1 MRLDPE
7 LSIFEPSFINLFFN
21 FERKATDM
29 RETLNEFLDNIK
41 EPLTRVAGESM
52 VNILYAIIILIAF
65 LIAYRVSKR
74 LIIGAM
80 RSQQRTDNEVR
91 QFMAMWRYGFLLA
104 GIVFVI
110 VSMSGSLAAMGLT
123 VAFVSMI
130 LGWSLQRPVTGV
142 AAWLMVMIKRPFM
155 IGDRIIIQGV
165 RGDVLEISPT
175 HILLGEV
182 GGTVGGEESSN
193 RGILIP
199 NAVLFDQ
206 MVINYAVSDETKY
219 ILDEVPV
226 RVSYD
231 SDYKLAE
238 QTLIGCAQEVT
249 QEIIEDTGS
258 APEVRAEFFDSG
270 VRMRLRY
277 QSVAVDR
284 QKISTAIVA
293 KVVEAFSKTDQLGF
307 AYHHSA
313 IEYKLSEVASL
324 PPMYKEVP
332 LNQEVD

>member
-1 MRLDPE
+1 MPGRAIETVGEMKDVMN
-7 LSIFEPSFINLFFN
+7 SSVG
-21 FERKATDM
+21 AT
-29 RETLNEFLDNIK
+29 ISG
-41 EPLTRVAGESM
+41 V
-52 VNILYAIIILIAF
+52 IYAVIALIA
-65 LIAYRVSKR
+65 LLVVYKVSKK
-74 LIIGAM
+74 LIQGAM
-80 RSQQRTDNEVR
+80 LRQKRTDAQIQ
-91 QFMAMWRYGFLLA
+91 QFITMWRYSFMLA
-104 GIVFVI
+104 GILFVV

-142 AAWLMVMIKRPFM
+142 AAWLMVMIKRPFV

-206 MVINYAVSDETKY
+206 IVINYAVTQESKY

-238 QTLIGCAQEVT
+238 QTLIDCAAEVT
-249 QEIIEDTGS
+249 RNIIAETGKEP
-258 APEVRAEFFDSG
+258 AVRAEFFDSG
-270 VRMRLRY
+270 VMMRLRY
-277 QSVAVDR
+277 QSIAVDR
-284 QKISTAIVA
+284 QKISSDIVG
-293 KVVEAFSKTDQLGF
+293 KIVEAFAKSDKLGF
-307 AYHHSA
+307 AYPHSA
-313 IEYKLSEVASL
+313 VEFKAVDKASL
-324 PPMYKEVP
+324 PPLFREV
-332 LNQEVD
+332 NME

>member
-1 MRLDPE
+1 MQ
-7 LSIFEPSFINLFFN
+7 
-21 FERKATDM
+21 
-29 RETLNEFLDNIK
+29 ETLNGVITSVQGS
-41 EPLTRVAGESM
+41 LTQVLGESIIS
-52 VNILYAIIILIAF
+52 VLYALLILIGL
-65 LIAYRVSKR
+65 LIAYKVSKR

-80 RSQQRTDNEVR
+80 QIQDRTDNQVR
-91 QFMAMWRYGFLLA
+91 QFVAMWRYGFLLG

-206 MVINYAVSDETKY
+206 MVINYAVSDDTKY

-238 QTLIGCAQEVT
+238 QTLIDCARSVT
-249 QEIIEDTGS
+249 PEIIEETGRS
-258 APEVRAEFFDSG
+258 PEVRAEFFDSG
-270 VRMRLRY
+270 VFMRLRY
-277 QSVAVDR
+277 QSIAVDR

-293 KVVEAFSKTDQLGF
+293 KVVEAFSNSDQLGF
-307 AYHHSA
+307 AYPHSA
-313 IEYKLSEVASL
+313 IEYKLSENASL
-324 PPMYKEVP
+324 PPMFKEIP
-332 LNQEVD
+332 LNRAAD

>member
-1 MRLDPE
+1 
-7 LSIFEPSFINLFFN
+7 
-21 FERKATDM
+21 M
-29 RETLNEFLDNIK
+29 RETLQEFIDSIK
-41 EPLTRVAGESM
+41 EPTTRVLGESIIS
-52 VNILYAIIILIAF
+52 VLYALLILIGLF
-65 LIAYRVSKR
+65 IAYKVSKR

-80 RSQQRTDNEVR
+80 QIQDRTDNQVR
-91 QFMAMWRYGFLLA
+91 QFIAMWRYGFLLG

-238 QTLIGCAQEVT
+238 ETLIACAEEVT
-249 QEIIEDTGS
+249 KEIVEETGK

-270 VRMRLRY
+270 FMMRLRY
-277 QSVAVDR
+277 QSIAVDR
-284 QKISTAIVA
+284 QKISTQIVA
-293 KVVEAFSKTDQLGF
+293 KVVGAFGKSDQLGF
-307 AYHHSA
+307 AYPHSA
-313 IEYKLSEVASL
+313 IEYKLSETASL
-324 PPMYKEVP
+324 PPMYKEVS
-332 LNQEVD
+332 LNQGADQN

>member
-1 MRLDPE
+1 MDGIVKYVE
-7 LSIFEPSFINLFFN
+7 KINQTIEPWHDTLFGIVYGVVALLALLIVYKVSMQLIT
-21 FERKATDM
+21 KAM
-29 RETLNEFLDNIK
+29 LRQK
-41 EPLTRVAGESM
+41 
-52 VNILYAIIILIAF
+52 
-65 LIAYRVSKR
+65 
-74 LIIGAM
+74 
-80 RSQQRTDNEVR
+80 RTDSQIR
-91 QFMAMWRYGFLLA
+91 QFMTMWRYSFMLA
-104 GIVFVI
+104 GILFVV

-142 AAWLMVMIKRPFM
+142 AAWLMVMIKKPFV

-206 MVINYAVSDETKY
+206 MVINYAVSQESKY

-226 RVSYD
+226 RISYD

-238 QTLIGCAQEVT
+238 KTLITCAREVT
-249 QEIIEDTGS
+249 EEIVVETQKE
-258 APEVRAEFFDSG
+258 PLVRSEFFDSG
-270 VRMRLRY
+270 IMMRVRF
-277 QSVAVDR
+277 QSIAVDR
-284 QKISTAIVA
+284 QKISSDIVG
-293 KVVEAFSKTDQLGF
+293 KIVEAFSKSHKLGF
-307 AYHHSA
+307 AYPHQA
-313 IEYKLSEVASL
+313 VEFKAVEKASL
-324 PPMYKEVP
+324 PPAFKV
-332 LNQEVD
+332 VDMDE

>member
-1 MRLDPE
+1 MQ
-7 LSIFEPSFINLFFN
+7 
-21 FERKATDM
+21 
-29 RETLNEFLDNIK
+29 ETLNGIITDIRSS
-41 EPLTRVAGESM
+41 LTQVLGDSIIS
-52 VNILYAIIILIAF
+52 VLYAILILIGL
-65 LIAYRVSKR
+65 LIVYKVSKR

-80 RSQQRTDNEVR
+80 QIQDRTDNQVR

-123 VAFVSMI
+123 IAFVSMI

-206 MVINYAVSDETKY
+206 MVINYAVSDDTKY

-238 QTLIGCAQEVT
+238 QTLIGCAVEAT
-249 QEIIEDTGS
+249 EEIIEDTGR

-270 VRMRLRY
+270 VIMRLRY
-277 QSVAVDR
+277 QSIAVDR

-293 KVVEAFSKTDQLGF
+293 KIVEAFSQSDQLGF
-307 AYHHSA
+307 AYPHTA
-313 IEYKLSEVASL
+313 IEYKLSEAASL
-324 PPMYKEVP
+324 PPMFKEVSV
-332 LNQEVD
+332 NRTAD

>member
-21 FERKATDM
+21 FEREVTNM
-29 RETLNEFLDNIK
+29 QETLKEFMNTIK
-41 EPLTRVAGESM
+41 LSMTQVLGESI
-52 VNILYAIIILIAF
+52 VNVLYAILILIAL
-65 LIAYRVSKR
+65 LIAYKVSKR
-74 LIIGAM
+74 LIVGAM
-80 RSQQRTDNEVR
+80 HSQQRTDAEVR
-91 QFMAMWRYGFLLA
+91 QFMAMWRYSFLLA
-104 GIVFVI
+104 ALVFVI
-110 VSMSGSLAAMGLT
+110 VSLSGSLAAMGLT

-206 MVINYAVSDETKY
+206 MLINYAVSDDTKY

-238 QTLIGCAQEVT
+238 ETLITCAQEVT
-249 QEIIEDTGS
+249 KEIIEETGK

-270 VRMRLRY
+270 FIMRLRY
-277 QSVAVDR
+277 QSIAVDR
-284 QKISTAIVA
+284 QKISIAIVA
-293 KVVEAFSKTDQLGF
+293 KVVEAFEK
-307 AYHHSA
+307 A
-313 IEYKLSEVASL
+313 IGLAL
-324 PPMYKEVP
+324 PTRILP
-332 LNQEVD
+332 

>member
-1 MRLDPE
+1 
-7 LSIFEPSFINLFFN
+7 
-21 FERKATDM
+21 M
-29 RETLNEFLDNIK
+29 RETLTEYMTGMK
-41 EPLTRVAGESM
+41 EPLIRVLGESI
-52 VNILYAIIILIAF
+52 VNVLYAILILIAL
-65 LIAYRVSKR
+65 LIAYKVSKR

-80 RSQQRTDNEVR
+80 QSQRRTDPEIR
-91 QFMAMWRYGFLLA
+91 QFMAMWRYSFLLA
-104 GIVFVI
+104 AIIFVI
-110 VSMSGSLAAMGLT
+110 VSLSGSLAAMGLT

-238 QTLIGCAQEVT
+238 QTLIGCAQEIT
-249 QEIIEDTGS
+249 QEIIDDTGKV
-258 APEVRAEFFDSG
+258 PEVRAEFFDSG
-270 VRMRLRY
+270 IFMRLRY
-277 QSVAVDR
+277 QSIAVDR

-293 KVVEAFSKTDQLGF
+293 RIVEAFSNSDQLGF
-307 AYHHSA
+307 AYPHSA

-324 PPMYKEVP
+324 PPMYKEVS

>member
-1 MRLDPE
+1 MQ
-7 LSIFEPSFINLFFN
+7 
-21 FERKATDM
+21 
-29 RETLNEFLDNIK
+29 ETLNGVIANIK
-41 EPLTRVAGESM
+41 GSLTQVLGDSITSA
-52 VNILYAIIILIAF
+52 LYAILILIGL
-65 LIAYRVSKR
+65 LIVYKVSKR

-80 RSQQRTDNEVR
+80 EIQDRTDNQVR

-104 GIVFVI
+104 CIVFVI

-238 QTLIGCAQEVT
+238 QTLVGCAQEVT
-249 QEIIEDTGS
+249 AEIIEETGK

-270 VRMRLRY
+270 VFMRLRY
-277 QSVAVDR
+277 QSIAVDR

-293 KVVEAFSKTDQLGF
+293 KVVEAFSNSDQLGF
-307 AYHHSA
+307 AYPHSA
-313 IEYKLSEVASL
+313 IEYKLSETASL
-324 PPMYKEVP
+324 PPMFKEVP
-332 LNQEVD
+332 LNRAAD

>member
-1 MRLDPE
+1 
-7 LSIFEPSFINLFFN
+7 
-21 FERKATDM
+21 M
-29 RETLNEFLDNIK
+29 RETLMEFLDSIK
-41 EPLTRVAGESM
+41 EPMIRVMGESI
-52 VNILYAIIILIAF
+52 VNVLYAILILIAL
-65 LIAYRVSKR
+65 LIAYKVSKR

-80 RSQQRTDNEVR
+80 ESQRRTDNEIR
-91 QFMAMWRYGFLLA
+91 QFLAMWRYGFLLA

-182 GGTVGGEESSN
+182 GGTVGGEEASN

-206 MVINYAVSDETKY
+206 MVTNYAVSDDTKY

-238 QTLIGCAQEVT
+238 KTLIDCAQEAT

-277 QSVAVDR
+277 QSIAVDR
-284 QKISTAIVA
+284 QKISTEIVA
-293 KVVEAFSKTDQLGF
+293 KIVNAFSKSDQLGF
-307 AYHHSA
+307 AYPHSA
-313 IEYKLSEVASL
+313 IEYKLSEVSSL

-332 LNQEVD
+332 LNQEVDQN

>member
-1 MRLDPE
+1 MQ
-7 LSIFEPSFINLFFN
+7 
-21 FERKATDM
+21 
-29 RETLNEFLDNIK
+29 ETLNGIITSIK
-41 EPLTRVAGESM
+41 GSLTQVLGDSIIS
-52 VNILYAIIILIAF
+52 VLYAILILIGL
-65 LIAYRVSKR
+65 LIAYKVSKR

-80 RSQQRTDNEVR
+80 QIQDRTDNQVR

-104 GIVFVI
+104 CIVFVI
-110 VSMSGSLAAMGLT
+110 VSLSGSLAAMGLT

-206 MVINYAVSDETKY
+206 MVINYAVSEETKY

-249 QEIIEDTGS
+249 EEIIKDTGKV
-258 APEVRAEFFDSG
+258 PEVRAEFFDSG
-270 VRMRLRY
+270 VFMRLRY
-277 QSVAVDR
+277 QSIAVDR

-293 KVVEAFSKTDQLGF
+293 KVVEAFSNSDQLGF
-307 AYHHSA
+307 AYPHSA
-313 IEYKLSEVASL
+313 IEYKLSETASL
-324 PPMYKEVP
+324 PPMFKEVS

>member
-1 MRLDPE
+1 MQEAFKALIAE
-7 LSIFEPSFINLFFN
+7 TKLSMTGLLGG
-21 FERKATDM
+21 
-29 RETLNEFLDNIK
+29 TL
-41 EPLTRVAGESM
+41 
-52 VNILYAIIILIAF
+52 VNVLYAILILIG
-65 LIAYRVSKR
+65 LRIAYKTSKR
-74 LIIGAM
+74 MIVGAM
-80 RSQQRTDNEVR
+80 QLQQRTEDQVR
-91 QFMAMWRYGFLLA
+91 QFTTLWKYTFMLM
-104 GIVFVI
+104 GIVFII

-238 QTLIGCAQEVT
+238 RTLIDCAQEVT
-249 QEIIEDTGS
+249 QEIVEDTGS

-293 KVVEAFSKTDQLGF
+293 KIVEAFSTSDQLGF
-307 AYHHSA
+307 AYPHSA
-313 IEYKLSEVASL
+313 IEYKLSETACL
-324 PPMYKEVP
+324 PPMFKEVS
-332 LNQEVD
+332 LNRDADYGKT

>member
-1 MRLDPE
+1 MAE
-7 LSIFEPSFINLFFN
+7 SILEFLRRIN
-21 FERKATDM
+21 
-29 RETLNEFLDNIK
+29 RET
-41 EPLTRVAGESM
+41 EPWHDTISGTVYAVVALVALVIIYKVSM
-52 VNILYAIIILIAF
+52 QLIT
-65 LIAYRVSKR
+65 K
-74 LIIGAM
+74 AM
-80 RSQQRTDNEVR
+80 QRQKRTDSQIR
-91 QFMAMWRYGFLLA
+91 QFMTMWRYSFMLA
-104 GIVFVI
+104 GILFVV

-142 AAWLMVMIKRPFM
+142 AAWLMVMIKKPFV

-206 MVINYAVSDETKY
+206 MVINYAVSQESKY

-238 QTLIGCAQEVT
+238 NTLIACAKEVT
-249 QEIIEDTGS
+249 ADIVIETGKE
-258 APEVRAEFFDSG
+258 PLVRSEFFDSG
-270 VRMRLRY
+270 IMMRLRY
-277 QSVAVDR
+277 QAIAVDR
-284 QKISTAIVA
+284 QMTSSNIVGKI
-293 KVVEAFSKTDQLGF
+293 VEAFARSPKLGF
-307 AYHHSA
+307 AYPHQA
-313 IEYKLSEVASL
+313 VEFKAVEKASL
-324 PPMYKEVP
+324 PPAFKI
-332 LNQEVD
+332 VDVED

>member
-1 MRLDPE
+1 MQ
-7 LSIFEPSFINLFFN
+7 
-21 FERKATDM
+21 
-29 RETLNEFLDNIK
+29 ETLNGVITSVK
-41 EPLTRVAGESM
+41 GSLTQVLGESITS
-52 VNILYAIIILIAF
+52 ILYAILILIGL
-65 LIAYRVSKR
+65 LIAYKVSKR

-80 RSQQRTDNEVR
+80 QIQDRTDNQVR

-104 GIVFVI
+104 AIVFVV

-123 VAFVSMI
+123 IAFVSMI

-206 MVINYAVSDETKY
+206 MVINYAVSEETKY

-238 QTLIGCAQEVT
+238 ETLIGCAQEVT
-249 QEIIEDTGS
+249 QEIIKDTGKV
-258 APEVRAEFFDSG
+258 PEVRAEFFDSG
-270 VRMRLRY
+270 VFMRLRY
-277 QSVAVDR
+277 QSIAVDR

-293 KVVEAFSKTDQLGF
+293 KVVEAFSNSDQLGF
-307 AYHHSA
+307 AYPHSA
-313 IEYKLSEVASL
+313 IEYKLSETASL
-324 PPMYKEVP
+324 PPMFQEVP
-332 LNQEVD
+332 LNRAAD